1 MKQITLNIEENKFK
15 AFLNFIKTLDYV
27 ALSEETEI
35 PLAQQK
41 EVNRRI
47 KLMEEGKLKKRTW
60 DEAKNDIFK

>member
-15 AFLNFIKTLDYV
+15 TFLNFIKTLDYV

-35 PLAQQK
+35 PLAQK
-41 EVNRRI
+41 EEVNRRI